1 MVQLPTG
8 LKVYVALSCLS
19 GLALLVWLTA
29 RVEPT
34 VTVFEGILFF
44 LVLSL
49 IVDSSP
55 IRFPRGG
62 ATTAAFAVDLACIL
76 IYGPAVAAWIGFF
89 TAVILKR
96 DRPWYKVAFN
106 AAQFIITVGLAGLAY
121 QWAGGVVVTSP
132 DRVGPWQAA
141 LWPLLVCS
149 VVYIASNVLLVTGA
163 VSLEEDRP
171 LVSTWM
177 AGARYITPQFFALA
191 PFGVLMAMIYQV
203 HDLRYVGVALFLL
216 PLSWARYA
224 FKGYAEMRSTHE
236 QTVQSLANALEAY
249 DPYTE
254 DHSDQVTELC
264 ELIAKEVGFPA
275 TRMDALLFAA
285 RLHDIGKFIMEPVL
299 NKREAL
305 SKEDWGLIR
314 QHPTEGER
322 IVAAIEVQPGAASI
336 VRSTHERPDGQ
347 GYPDGLSGGQID
359 VAASIIAVADAFH
372 AMISHRAY
380 RPAMPIQ
387 QAMEELQKNTGTQFD
402 PSVVSVVVDLWRRGL
417 LDAYISKQEPDRV
430 PAA

>member
-1 MVQLPTG
+1 MHQLPTG
-8 LKVYVALSCLS
+8 LKVYIIIACTA
-19 GLALLVWLTA
+19 GLALLVQLTTSL
-29 RVEPT
+29 EPT

-44 LVLSL
+44 LVLSI
-49 IVDSSP
+49 IVEFST

-62 ATTAAFAVDLACIL
+62 ATTAGFAVDFACIL
-76 IYGPAVAAWIGFF
+76 IYGPAVTAWVGFL

-96 DRPWYKVAFN
+96 DLPSYKTAFN
-106 AAQFIITVGLAGLAY
+106 AAQFVITVGLAGLAY
-121 QWAGGVVVTSP
+121 QWAGGVTVASP
-132 DRVGPWQAA
+132 DRVGPWHAA
-141 LWPLLVCS
+141 PWPLLVCA
-149 VVYIASNVLLVTGA
+149 VVYIAVNVLLVTGA

-203 HDLRYVGVALFLL
+203 RDLRYVGVALFLL

-236 QTVQSLANALEAY
+236 QTVQALANALEAY

-254 DHSDQVTELC
+254 DHSDQVTELS
-264 ELIAKEVGFPA
+264 EIIAKELGFPA

-285 RLHDIGKFIMEPVL
+285 RLHDIGKFVMEPVL

-305 SKEDWGLIR
+305 TKEDWDLIR

-336 VRSTHERPDGQ
+336 VRATHERPDGR
-347 GYPDGLSGGQID
+347 GYPDGLSGDQID
-359 VAASIIAVADAFH
+359 IAASIIAVADAFH
-372 AMISHRAY
+372 AMISNRAY

-387 QAMEELQKNTGTQFD
+387 QAIEELQKNAGTQFD
-402 PSVVSVVVDLWRRGL
+402 PSVVAVLVDLWRRGL
-417 LDAYISKQEPDRV
+417 LDAYISRQERSSV

>member
-1 MVQLPTG
+1 MDRLPTG
-8 LKVYVALSCLS
+8 LKVYVACVSVA

-29 RVEPT
+29 RVQADLT
-34 VTVFEGILFF
+34 LFQGILFF

-49 IVDSSP
+49 VVDASP

-76 IYGPAVAAWIGFF
+76 IYGPAAAAWVGVL
-89 TAVILKR
+89 TGVVLQR
-96 DRPWYKVAFN
+96 DRPTYKVLFN
-106 AAQFIITVGLAGLAY
+106 TSQFVITVGLAGLAY
-121 QWAGGVVVTSP
+121 RWAGGVIVTAPSA
-132 DRVGPWQAA
+132 GPWRADA
-141 LWPLLVCS
+141 LALLACS
-149 VVYIASNVLLVTGA
+149 VVYIATNVLLVTGA
-163 VSLEEDRP
+163 VSLEERRP

-203 HDLRYVGVALFLL
+203 RDLRYVGVALFLL

-224 FKGYAEMRSTHE
+224 FKAYAEMRSTHE
-236 QTVQSLANALEAY
+236 QTVQALANALEAY

-254 DHSDQVTELC
+254 DHSDQVTELS
-264 ELIAKEVGFPA
+264 ELIARELGFPA

-299 NKREAL
+299 NKRETL
-305 SKEDWGLIR
+305 TKEDWDLIR
-314 QHPTEGER
+314 RHPTEGER

-336 VRSTHERPDGQ
+336 VRSTHERPDGR
-347 GYPDGLSGGQID
+347 GYPDGLTGDQID

-372 AMISHRAY
+372 AMVSDRAY
-380 RPAMPIQ
+380 RLAMPLP
-387 QAMEELQKNTGTQFD
+387 QAMEELRKNAGTQFD
-402 PSVVSVVVDLWRRGL
+402 PNVVAVMEDLWRRGL
-417 LDAYISKQEPDRV
+417 LNAYLARWEPERV
-430 PAA
+430 PVA

>member
-1 MVQLPTG
+1 MQQLPISLKLYIG
-8 LKVYVALSCLS
+8 LACLA

-29 RVEPT
+29 HLAPSVAT
-34 VTVFEGILFF
+34 FQGILFF

-49 IVDSSP
+49 LVDASP

-76 IYGPAVAAWIGFF
+76 IYGPAVAAWVGVL
-89 TAVILKR
+89 TALVLQR
-96 DRPWYKVAFN
+96 DRPAYKVLFN
-106 AAQFIITVGLAGLAY
+106 TAQFVLTVGVAGLAY
-121 QWAGGVVVTSP
+121 QWVGGVVVTS
-132 DRVGPWQAA
+132 VEQGESWHAA

-203 HDLRYVGVALFLL
+203 RDLRYWGVALFVV
-216 PLSWARYA
+216 PLTWARYA
-224 FKGYAEMRSTHE
+224 FKGYADMRSTHD

-254 DHSDQVTELC
+254 DHSDQVTELS
-264 ELIAKEVGFPA
+264 EVIAKEVGFPA

-285 RLHDIGKFIMEPVL
+285 RLHDIGKFGMELVL
-299 NKREAL
+299 NKRETL
-305 SKEDWGLIR
+305 TKDDWDLIR
-314 QHPTEGER
+314 RHPTEGER

-336 VRSTHERPDGQ
+336 VRATHERPDGQ
-347 GYPDGLSGGQID
+347 GYPDGLSGSQID
-359 VAASIIAVADAFH
+359 IAASIISVADAFH
-372 AMISHRAY
+372 AMISHRVY

-387 QAMEELQKNTGTQFD
+387 QAIQELQKNAGTQFD
-402 PSVVSVVVDLWRRGL
+402 PEVVAVVVDLWRRGL
-417 LDAYISKQEPDRV
+417 LDAYIARQERECV
-430 PAA
+430 PTA

>member
-1 MVQLPTG
+1 MDRLPTG
-8 LKVYVALSCLS
+8 LKVYVACASVA

-29 RVEPT
+29 RVQADLT
-34 VTVFEGILFF
+34 LFQGILFF

-49 IVDSSP
+49 VVDASP

-76 IYGPAVAAWIGFF
+76 IYGPAAAAWVGVL
-89 TAVILKR
+89 TGVVLQR
-96 DRPWYKVAFN
+96 DRPTYKVLFN
-106 AAQFIITVGLAGLAY
+106 TSQFVITVGLAGLAY
-121 QWAGGVVVTSP
+121 RWAGGVIVTAPSA
-132 DRVGPWQAA
+132 GPWRADA
-141 LWPLLVCS
+141 LALLACS
-149 VVYIASNVLLVTGA
+149 VVYIATNVLLVTGA
-163 VSLEEDRP
+163 VSLEERRP

-203 HDLRYVGVALFLL
+203 RDLRYVGVALFLL

-224 FKGYAEMRSTHE
+224 FKAYAEMRSTHE
-236 QTVQSLANALEAY
+236 QTVQALANALEAY

-254 DHSDQVTELC
+254 DHSDQVTELS
-264 ELIAKEVGFPA
+264 ELIARELGFPA

-299 NKREAL
+299 NKRETL
-305 SKEDWGLIR
+305 TKEDWDLIR
-314 QHPTEGER
+314 RHPTEGER

-336 VRSTHERPDGQ
+336 VRSTHERPDGR
-347 GYPDGLSGGQID
+347 GYPDGLTGDQID

-372 AMISHRAY
+372 AMVSDRAY
-380 RPAMPIQ
+380 RLAMPLP
-387 QAMEELQKNTGTQFD
+387 QAMEELRKNAGTQFD
-402 PSVVSVVVDLWRRGL
+402 PNVVAVMEDLWRRGL
-417 LDAYISKQEPDRV
+417 LNAYLARWEPERV
-430 PAA
+430 PVA